1 MPAPG
6 YTLAGVTLTEAERL
20 ECVELVWWRPQN
32 TWDHARRTIHR
43 YAMAHGLPEIP
54 GLYGANLETG
64 EILIPG
70 TRAV

>member
-20 ECVELVWWRPQN
+20 ECVELVVEAQN